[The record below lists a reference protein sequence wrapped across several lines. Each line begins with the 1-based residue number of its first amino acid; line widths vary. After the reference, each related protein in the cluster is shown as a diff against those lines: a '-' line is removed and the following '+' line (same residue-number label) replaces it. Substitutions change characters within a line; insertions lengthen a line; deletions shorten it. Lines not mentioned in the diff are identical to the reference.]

1 MKFCS
6 LKRLINEK
14 YIDKVKCSYGLPKFK
29 PSRQKKFHIWSCFV
43 IVFPLNV
50 KKKSADWIWIWVRQ
64 LHYTL
69 VQISYIVF
77 FRFFFI
83 QIFRI
88 SVCFVLFQSFAD
100 AWFDWHYRWLN
111 LGRYFQFGDFVHFF
125 SKMGPHW
132 NYLWHS
138 TQASNFSFLN
148 SLKILE
154 CDTNR
159 DRLLLATLR

>member
-1 MKFCS
+1 MINCPFCTARFRVLTFVKFCS

-29 PSRQKKFHIWSCFV
+29 PSRQKKFHICSWFV
-43 IVFPLNV
+43 TVFPLN
-50 KKKSADWIWIWVRQ
+50 SGDWVWIWVR
-64 LHYTL
+64 LNCTL
-69 VQISYIVF
+69 DF
-77 FRFFFI
+77 FSSKYSEFL
-83 QIFRI
+83 
-88 SVCFVLFQSFAD
+88 FVLCCSNHLQML
-100 AWFDWHYRWLN
+100 DWDYRWLN